1 MTSEGVESPTLPR
14 LLSVPGLTVLVVLGI
29 SILAASR
36 LFGVDTIL
44 REVVTEVI
52 AGIGNAILVL
62 ALFGLFFRTGLQRL
76 LRRAPGGDALAQS
89 AEHLREILGGLDQRE
104 EYLEGSRY
112 EAKLDRIDE
121 GVRSLAND
129 EIPALKSEIEA
140 LRNLILDGEQGRRTR

>member
-1 MTSEGVESPTLPR
+1 M
-14 LLSVPGLTVLVVLGI
+14 
-29 SILAASR
+29 
-36 LFGVDTIL
+36 
-44 REVVTEVI
+44 
-52 AGIGNAILVL
+52 L

-140 LRNLILDGEQGRRTR
+140 LRRLILDGEQGRRTR